1 MDKRE
6 ALKPGSILKVYRE
19 KGERGVAASFLIS
32 SEIGRGG
39 SCIVYGASYE
49 DSVGSRHGVRLK
61 ESFPYGVNLVRDERG
76 RLYPGDEQRQAFEER
91 QRLFAESYKK
101 QVEIRQETGLSNI
114 TVGAF
119 ELYYG
124 NGTVYSVM
132 DCGEGTD
139 YTKLGRESLK
149 ETLTRVRAV
158 AAALWKYHQAG
169 YLHLDIKPENVWLI
183 PETRELVQLFDFD
196 SVVRE
201 EDLKKAEPAEA
212 QTYLLSFT
220 ERFAAPEL
228 AARNTRSI
236 GQVTDIYGLGALLFY
251 KLTGRCPARQDRE
264 YRAAYD
270 FTELKKDNEPVRPLF
285 FQRLEEFFHSTLAAA
300 ARLRFQ
306 TMEET
311 IKALDELTE
320 LADTEAV
327 YVVPNFSY
335 HQDFFVGRE
344 KELKEIEERLG
355 QKHLLFLHGIGGIG
369 KTELANRYA
378 YEQEK
383 RYGTVLFLRTECS
396 LEESLC
402 RDDISL
408 GHFAREETEDNRS
421 YAKRKL
427 SALKACLTE
436 EDLLILDNFDQEDQ
450 MLEDVLELRCRIL
463 VTSRWDFSDWNY
475 PQMEVGELEHME
487 ELTALFANFNHL
499 PYSHE
504 EMGAVEDIIRLVE
517 SHTMLTELMAK
528 NLRVSGTAPSALLGR
543 LRQEAGT
550 TNMEREPVRH
560 RKDDVRRQAA
570 VQSHLKI
577 LFDTSGLGET
587 ELSLLDNL
595 SLFAGVRVK
604 RDRFL
609 EWCGAGLGG
618 TNQAEV
624 QTGMNEAGENK
635 AGADEAGTNQVGTS
649 QGEARWREAEW
660 REALDRLVRR
670 GWIEGGRG
678 EDKVSLHQIVL
689 DLIYEERKPGGKSC
703 RVLVRSLADYAAG
716 RPENRTERDIR
727 DRLCAI
733 VGRRLQG
740 RDEETLAFY
749 LAFCENIGSQKPW
762 LDVCLEEYEKNED
775 MFKSQL
781 ARVFRLMGNREIA
794 ALDTVECVLDEKLQ
808 QAVAERAFSYYRR
821 AIRYEEEAEAPAEYG
836 KFLYFIGKYCN
847 SAIETAMID
856 VSGAVPIYR
865 FSLECM
871 EKGVAVY
878 EMAEER
884 DNKVLTE
891 MYDSLID
898 FYDPEALCLIR
909 PEHFGDMEK
918 RLYYAGKREEVC
930 PSREVDSQGNV
941 VYVIDGHQLSY
952 TEAGEQAER
961 AGDLEKAIRYYE
973 LAADRQEED
982 MVLCPDNIGYL
993 YEKRG
998 EYGKALGFFAK
1009 RYQEERGSWED
1020 GDRALC
1026 MGRLYGKMGQ
1036 AERGLM
1042 YIQESKAFFREK
1054 IKQDGDNGYWKGRFL
1069 QACLEMS
1076 RISAEG
1082 GSETGDRQEGLD
1094 FYMQE
1099 REAVKLERGALDFQL
1114 WWAERFAEMA
1124 GEGCMEQAAG
1134 MLTDAG
1140 QNCLEQLIFSGE
1152 MGKVLELAEKVV
1164 DKLLPGPL
1172 KVELLATCAGLVH
1185 ETEAEEESKEKYF
1198 YEQTLKLLVE
1208 VGQGDTA
1215 QTVMIRWKLAW
1226 LCAFLGEESE
1236 AANYMRQCDYEVIAG
1251 RRERELKEKKNL
1263 DETRLCQ
1270 EMLEVWQEGG
1280 DRYREAAGWEA
1291 GSGET
1296 VVFTGEGTVGEPEY
1310 EYGQRSRREFLSQA
1324 ARCYGRAAGLWRQLE
1339 DSGKEN
1345 YLYRFGRI
1353 MEGLVS
1359 VREQQEEA
1367 SQAEKMM
1374 EDWHRE
1380 ILRISWREES
1390 VLYSVMY
1397 ELRRLAEL
1405 YERRFDAKQAV
1416 VCLLERGIAG
1426 LEMGRE
1432 MPEDERNSRRTGE
1445 SILADGENGG
1455 EAEIFFKRARRG
1467 ITKEQTDMVLET
1479 CRDILRLCGQKERQ
1493 ELCKACREIV
1503 KRYGEEQISFK

>member
-19 KGERGVAASFLIS
+19 KGERGSAASFLIG

-39 SCIVYGASYE
+39 SSIVYGASYE

-61 ESFPYGVNLVRDERG
+61 ESFPCGVNLVRDERG
-76 RLYPGDEQRQAFEER
+76 RLCPGDGQRQAFAER
-91 QRLFAESYKK
+91 QRLFVESYKK

-119 ELYYG
+119 DLYYG

-183 PETRELVQLFDFD
+183 PETRDLVQLFDFD

-201 EDLKKAEPAEA
+201 EDLKEAEPEEA

-236 GQVTDIYGLGALLFY
+236 GQATDIYGLGALLFY
-251 KLTGRCPARQDRE
+251 KLTGRCPARQGRE

-270 FTELKKDNEPVRPLF
+270 FTELKKDNELVRPLL

-300 ARLRFQ
+300 AKLRFQ
-306 TMEET
+306 TMEEAV
-311 IKALDELTE
+311 KALDELTE

-369 KTELANRYA
+369 KTELAIRYA

-383 RYGTVLFLRTECS
+383 RYGTVLFLRAECS
-396 LEESLC
+396 LEDSLC
-402 RDDISL
+402 RDDIAL
-408 GHFAREETEDNRS
+408 GHFAREETEDNQS

-436 EDLLILDNFDQEDQ
+436 QDLLILDNFDQEDG

-499 PYSHE
+499 PYSQE
-504 EMGAVEDIIRLVE
+504 ELEAVEDLIRLVE

-528 NLRVSGTAPSALLGR
+528 NLRVSGTAPSVLLGR

-550 TNMEREPVRH
+550 ANLEREPVRH

-609 EWCGAGLGG
+609 EWCGAGRCE
-618 TNQAEV
+618 T
-624 QTGMNEAGENK
+624 
-635 AGADEAGTNQVGTS
+635 
-649 QGEARWREAEW
+649 EW

-670 GWIEGGRG
+670 GWIEEGRG

-689 DLIYEERKPGGKSC
+689 DLIYEERNPGGKSC
-703 RVLVRSLADYAAG
+703 RVLVRSLADYAAR
-716 RPENRTERDIR
+716 RPENRTEREIR

-740 RDEETLAFY
+740 RDQETLAFY
-749 LAFCENIGSQKPW
+749 LAFCENIESQKPW
-762 LDVCLEEYEKNED
+762 LDVCLEEYEKEED
-775 MFKSQL
+775 KFKSQL

-794 ALDTVECVLDEKLQ
+794 ELDTVECVLDEKLQ
-808 QAVAERAFSYYRR
+808 QAAAERAISYYRR

-836 KFLYFIGKYCN
+836 KFLYFIGKYCD
-847 SAIETAMID
+847 SAIGAVMID

-871 EKGVAVY
+871 EKGAAVY

-884 DNKVLTE
+884 DDKLLTQ
-891 MYDSLID
+891 MYDSLMD
-898 FYDPEALCLIR
+898 FCDPEALCLIR
-909 PEHFGDMEK
+909 PEYFGDVEK
-918 RLYYAGKREEVC
+918 RLYYAGKREEVR

-961 AGDLEKAIRYYE
+961 AGDLEKALRYYE
-973 LAADRQEED
+973 LAADRQEDD
-982 MVLCPDNIGYL
+982 MVICPDSIGYL

-998 EYGKALGFFAK
+998 EYDKALGFFAE
-1009 RYQEERGSWED
+1009 RYQEERGSLED

-1026 MGRLYGKMGQ
+1026 IGRLYGKMGQ
-1036 AERGLM
+1036 AERGAV

-1054 IKQDGDNGYWKGRFL
+1054 IKQDEDNGYWKGRFL

-1076 RISAEG
+1076 RISAEN
-1082 GSETGDRQEGLD
+1082 GSMTEDRQEGLD

-1124 GEGCMEQAAG
+1124 EEGCLEQAAG

-1140 QNCLEQLIFSGE
+1140 QNCLEQLTVSGE
-1152 MGKVLELAEKVV
+1152 MEKVLELAEKVS
-1164 DKLLPGPL
+1164 DKLFPGPL
-1172 KVELLATCAGLVH
+1172 KAELLSTCAGLVH
-1185 ETEAEEESKEKYF
+1185 ETEAGGNSREKHF
-1198 YEQTLKLLVE
+1198 YQQALRLLVE
-1208 VGQGDTA
+1208 EGQGDTA
-1215 QTVMIRWKLAW
+1215 QAAVIRWQLAQV
-1226 LCAFLGEESE
+1226 CDFLGEERE
-1236 AANYMRQCDYEVIAG
+1236 AADYMGQCDYEVIAG
-1251 RRERELKEKKNL
+1251 CRETELKEKKNL
-1263 DETRLCQ
+1263 DEMRLCQ

-1280 DRYREAAGWEA
+1280 DRYREAARWEA
-1291 GSGET
+1291 GGGET
-1296 VVFTGEGTVGEPEY
+1296 ADREAACGETAVFTGERAAGGKTAAFTGEGAVGEAAWEC
-1310 EYGQRSRREFLSQA
+1310 GQRSRRDFLSQA
-1324 ARCYGRAAGLWRQLE
+1324 ARCYHRAAGLWRQLE

-1353 MEGLVS
+1353 MEGLAS
-1359 VREQQEEA
+1359 VRRQQEDG
-1367 SQAEKMM
+1367 SQMKVVM

-1380 ILRISWREES
+1380 VLRMSWREKS
-1390 VLYSVMY
+1390 VLNSVMC

-1405 YERRFDAKQAV
+1405 YEKQGDGEQAV

-1426 LEMGRE
+1426 LEIGRE
-1432 MPEDERNSRRTGE
+1432 MREDERNCRRTGE

-1467 ITKEQTDMVLET
+1467 ITKEQTDMVLEI
-1479 CRDILRLCGQKERQ
+1479 CRDILRLCGQKEGQ